1 MSLPQPITSWF
12 DARGWSIHPH
22 QQAMLDRAGDPATLL
37 IAPTGGG
44 KTLAGFLPSLVELS
58 GDTHTGLHTLYV
70 SPLKALAADI
80 KRNLRGPVDEMGLPI
95 RIEDRT
101 GDTPASRKKA
111 QRVDPP
117 HILLTTPESLALLLS
132 YEDAPRMFAGL
143 SRIVVDEIHALAD
156 SKRGDQLVLALSR
169 LQSICPNLR
178 RVGLSATV
186 EDPAAIASLLAR
198 HPDPCAVLTA
208 DPGPPADIR
217 MLRTEV
223 PPPWSGGGAAYA
235 VPAVLEEVRRH
246 KTTLIFHNT
255 RAQAEIFFRNLW
267 LANTDNLPIAI
278 HHGSLEREQRQ
289 KVEAAMVR
297 GELRA
302 IVCTGTLDLGI
313 DWGDVD
319 LIIQVGAPKNVK
331 RLVQRIGRANHRY
344 NAPSKAIL
352 VPANRFEVVEC
363 VAALE
368 AAQVGDLDGDPRGS
382 GPLDVLCQHILTMA
396 AAGPFEA
403 DHLYNEIITAGPYA
417 ALTRADFD
425 ACLDFC
431 ATGGYALR
439 AYDRWQRLR
448 QQADGRWTLR
458 DPRAAQKIRMN
469 IGTIQ
474 DSELVKVR
482 YRRNRGGKPLGEVEE
497 AFAASLSPGDT
508 FLIGGQVV
516 RYEGLREM
524 VVEVTPDAARKPK
537 VAVFSGTKF
546 ATSTQLSARILEL
559 LRKPEWPELPS
570 HTAEWLAL
578 QREVSKLPEAGRLL
592 IESFPWDGRQHTCVY
607 GFAGRN
613 AQQTLGLL
621 LTKRLEDMG
630 LHPLGFVA
638 TDYATLIWGLDRV
651 IDPAPLFD
659 RQALREGLETWL
671 AQNAVMKRTFRAS
684 ASIAGLIERNLPGAR
699 KSGRQAT
706 FSSDILYDTL
716 LKYDPDHLMMQIT
729 RTEAMRGLVD
739 FGRIEEMLDRIGT
752 RIDHLQLNRVTPLA
766 APLFL
771 EMGKVPVQGSAE
783 EKLLADEA
791 QALMRQAGLQD
802 AETA

>member
-1 MSLPQPITSWF
+1 
-12 DARGWSIHPH
+12 
-22 QQAMLDRAGDPATLL
+22 
-37 IAPTGGG
+37 
-44 KTLAGFLPSLVELS
+44 
-58 GDTHTGLHTLYV
+58 
-70 SPLKALAADI
+70 
-80 KRNLRGPVDEMGLPI
+80 
-95 RIEDRT
+95 
-101 GDTPASRKKA
+101 
-111 QRVDPP
+111 
-117 HILLTTPESLALLLS
+117 
-132 YEDAPRMFAGL
+132 
-143 SRIVVDEIHALAD
+143 
-156 SKRGDQLVLALSR
+156 
-169 LQSICPNLR
+169 
-178 RVGLSATV
+178 
-186 EDPAAIASLLAR
+186 
-198 HPDPCAVLTA
+198 
-208 DPGPPADIR
+208 
-217 MLRTEV
+217 
-223 PPPWSGGGAAYA
+223 
-235 VPAVLEEVRRH
+235 
-246 KTTLIFHNT
+246 
-255 RAQAEIFFRNLW
+255 
-267 LANTDNLPIAI
+267 
-278 HHGSLEREQRQ
+278 
-289 KVEAAMVR
+289 
-297 GELRA
+297 
-302 IVCTGTLDLGI
+302 
-313 DWGDVD
+313 
-319 LIIQVGAPKNVK
+319 
-331 RLVQRIGRANHRY
+331 
-344 NAPSKAIL
+344 
-352 VPANRFEVVEC
+352 
-363 VAALE
+363 
-368 AAQVGDLDGDPRGS
+368 
-382 GPLDVLCQHILTMA
+382 MA

-559 LRKPEWPELPS
+559 LRKPAWPELPS

-659 RQALREGLETWL
+659 RQALRDGLENWL

-684 ASIAGLIERNLPGAR
+684 ATIAGLIERNLPGAR